1 MKRVLLTILASIM
14 CAFTPAKKEAWQK
27 GLAIVEYNAKFNE
40 SNTYKDIKKLYDV
53 NKFMIWVDDNP
64 YIQEQEGI
72 MSVPSLVLYYNG
84 KEITRWEAG
93 ISLQLRV
100 DYMNIQRE
108 IDKITGANKF

>member
-27 GLAIVEYNAKFNE
+27 GLAIVEFNAKFNE
-40 SNTYKDIKKLYDV
+40 SNTFADIQKLSDV
-53 NKFMIWVDDNP
+53 RKFTIWVDDYP
-64 YIQEQEGI
+64 TIQEQEGI
-72 MSVPSLVLYYNG
+72 MSVPSLILYQNG

-93 ISLQLRV
+93 ISLRLRV

-108 IDKITGANKF
+108 IDKITGADKF